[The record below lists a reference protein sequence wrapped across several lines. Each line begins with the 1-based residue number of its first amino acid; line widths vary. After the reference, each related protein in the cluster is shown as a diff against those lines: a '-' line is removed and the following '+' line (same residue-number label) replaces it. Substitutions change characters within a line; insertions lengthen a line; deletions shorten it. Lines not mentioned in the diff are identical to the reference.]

1 MHTFELLLVLVAA
14 SVVLAYAAQRLH
26 VPLAVALVFGG
37 IALAFVPGIGTVELD
52 PELVLALFLPPLLQ
66 TSAYRTDWPAFRSNL
81 HPILS
86 LALGAVFF
94 TAAAVAVVAK
104 LLVPGLPW
112 WAAVT
117 LGAIVAPPDAVAA
130 AAVLKQ
136 VKLPKRIVTVLEG
149 ESLINDASSLV
160 LYRCAVAATLAG
172 TFSFSEGCG
181 SAWKKGSDSILMQL

>member
-1 MHTFELLLVLVAA
+1 
-14 SVVLAYAAQRLH
+14 
-26 VPLAVALVFGG
+26 
-37 IALAFVPGIGTVELD
+37 
-52 PELVLALFLPPLLQ
+52 
-66 TSAYRTDWPAFRSNL
+66 
-81 HPILS
+81 
-86 LALGAVFF
+86 VFF